1 MNDTA
6 LIDEARVNLG
16 IAKANLNLGKWNLIL
31 KLLLDGFCKIVMKNM
46 DSLLQWKEKRNL
58 AKADWICKSWDKHMN
73 LILNFW

>member
-16 IAKANLNLGKWNLIL
+16 IAKANLNLGRCYSVRIINVYIYIYV
-31 KLLLDGFCKIVMKNM
+31 DGFCKIVMKNM

-58 AKADWICKSWDKHMN
+58 GKS
-73 LILNFW
+73 